1 MPGIKDSDL
10 FFSEKYKVKSKG
22 YTTVD
27 TSKERLMEG
36 DNKSS
41 TAVSSSSCVNR
52 TVAHRH
58 HKPRFP
64 WPSSILWFLSEAN
77 NQTPPDE
84 ECVYLDSCRNQS
96 RKKGG

>member
-41 TAVSSSSCVNR
+41 TAVSSSSCVNMLMLAALFKQGQAFQR
-52 TVAHRH
+52 
-58 HKPRFP
+58 
-64 WPSSILWFLSEAN
+64 
-77 NQTPPDE
+77 
-84 ECVYLDSCRNQS
+84 CS
-96 RKKGG
+96 RKP